1 MSDKPKIRDLLR
13 GEFPTDEQFME
24 FCIDHFPDISQRF
37 TSTMDR
43 LAKENLLL
51 QCKSIDDIYA
61 KIKIHL
67 RLRPSERENLRDSGA
82 ASSIRKDQSRPP
94 QFPHLSPLLILTL
107 VVSVVLL
114 SAALVAVSRKSAL
127 LPQHLAPA
135 INPSPSFE
143 LQSNSPESH
152 DSISQSI
159 KDSKGEMLL
168 IEPGNKHRLMRF
180 YMDVHEVTV
189 ELYER
194 CIKERAC
201 EEPQATLQ
209 GLSNEQR
216 AAYQPFCNYGKR
228 TRQQH
233 PINCVTEGM
242 AESFC
247 RWAHKRL
254 PSEQEWMYAAFGTEN
269 RKYPWGE
276 QEPDEQRMNGCG
288 LECASIML
296 EKIPEFRS
304 DQNTALYQASDG
316 HVSTAPVGVFRGDRT
331 PIGVL
336 DMAGNVA
343 EWTSTLIV
351 DQGYAVRGGSWL
363 SGGKSIDMTINRS
376 GSRSGNAAISTIGFR
391 CVRTAD

>member
-13 GEFPTDEQFME
+13 SEFPTDEQFME

-37 TSTMDR
+37 TGTMDR

-51 QCKSIDDIYA
+51 QCKSIDDIYT
-61 KIKIHL
+61 KIK
-67 RLRPSERENLRDSGA
+67 ENPPLEHSGRGILHDSGM
-82 ASSIRKDQSRPP
+82 ASSIRKNELRPP
-94 QFPHLSPLLILTL
+94 QFPHVSPRLILTL
-107 VVSVVLL
+107 IVSVVLL
-114 SAALVAVSRKSAL
+114 SAGLVAVLRKDVL
-127 LPQHLAPA
+127 KPQRPTPT
-135 INPSPSFE
+135 INSSPDFE

-152 DSISQSI
+152 DSMPQSI

-168 IEPGNKHRLMRF
+168 IEPVNNHRLKRF

-194 CIKERAC
+194 CIKDRAC

-209 GLSNEQR
+209 ELSNEQI
-216 AAYQPFCNYGKR
+216 AAYQPFCNYKKR

-233 PINCVTEGM
+233 PINCVTKGM
-242 AESFC
+242 ADLFC

-288 LECASIML
+288 LECAPIML

-304 DQNTALYQASDG
+304 AQNTALYQASDG
-316 HVSTAPVGVFRGDRT
+316 HVSTAPVGVVLGDRT

-343 EWTSTLIV
+343 EWTSTIIA